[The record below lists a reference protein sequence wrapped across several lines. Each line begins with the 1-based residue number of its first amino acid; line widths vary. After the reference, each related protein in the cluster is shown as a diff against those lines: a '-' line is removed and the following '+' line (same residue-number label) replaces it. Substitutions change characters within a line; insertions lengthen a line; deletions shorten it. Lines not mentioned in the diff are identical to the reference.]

1 MRRRPLP
8 SARFVTYTLLVMALL
23 SLFPL
28 YSWYKQVAAPIP
40 PGVRLGGVD
49 VGAPARERAARGAAR
64 RRHGW
69 RDR

>member
-1 MRRRPLP
+1 MRRRPFP
-8 SARFVTYTLLVMALL
+8 SARFITYTLLVIALL

-49 VGAPARERAARGAAR
+49 VTGMKTVDEIRAHLDPIYHDLLA
-64 RRHGW
+64 
-69 RDR
+69 